1 MAWWERLGAGRMV
14 TRATLVLAAATTPIF
29 TVAGGRVLL
38 TNIIGSITTLI
49 GGAANYY
56 LQHNPTVATSTV
68 AALCAALNI
77 NAYPVGDLLGITGVP
92 TDAMIPGAAAG
103 AVPAMT
109 MPVVLT
115 VGQIE
120 AVCDAA
126 PGGAVLWTVW
136 YKPLDDAGYVV
147 AA

>member
-1 MAWWERLGAGRMV
+1 MAWWDRVGVGRRV
-14 TRATLVLAAATTPIF
+14 ARATLVLAIATTAIF

-49 GGAANYY
+49 GGAANYS
-56 LQHNPTVATSTV
+56 LQHNPTVATATT
-68 AALCAALNI
+68 APLCAALNI
-77 NAYPVGDLLGITGVP
+77 NAYPVSDVLGITGIP
-92 TDAMIPGAAAG
+92 TDAMIPAPSGGALPG
-103 AVPAMT
+103 MT

-115 VGQIE
+115 EGQIE

>member
-1 MAWWERLGAGRMV
+1 MAWWDRLGTGRSV
-14 TRATLVLAAATTPIF
+14 ARATLVLAAATTAIF
-29 TVAGGRVLL
+29 TIAGGRVLL
-38 TNIIGSITTLI
+38 TNIIGSITTVI

-56 LQHNPTVATSTV
+56 LQHNPTVVTSTT

-77 NAYPVGDLLGITGVP
+77 NAYDVGDVLGITGIP

-103 AVPAMT
+103 SAPSMT
-109 MPVVLT
+109 MPMILT
-115 VGQIE
+115 AGAIE

>member
-1 MAWWERLGAGRMV
+1 MAWWDRMGVGRMV
-14 TRATLVLAAATTPIF
+14 ARATLVLAAATTAIF
-29 TVAGGRVLL
+29 TVAGGRVII
-38 TNIIGSITTLI
+38 TNIIGNITTLI

-56 LQHNPTVATSTV
+56 LQHNPTVATSTTTV
-68 AALCAALNI
+68 LCAPTNI
-77 NAYPVGDLLGITGVP
+77 NAYPVGDLVGITGIP
-92 TDAMIPGAAAG
+92 TDALIPGAMASAL
-103 AVPAMT
+103 PSMT
-109 MPVVLT
+109 VEVVLP
-115 VGQIE
+115 VGNIE